1 MTNQI
6 PNKIYLSEDE
16 MPAQYYNLRS
26 DMKIKPAPLLNP
38 ATLQPVSGGTA
49 LSMACAH
56 FGLDCKVF
64 MVKVSYEQKPF
75 RREVMRTYGADVTP
89 SPSEKTA
96 VGRKIL
102 SQHPGFDSLPEI

>member
-38 ATLQPVSGGTA
+38 ATLQPVKKDELTPVFCQELVEQELDDTTRFLIFPVSSENLRRRCYSISFGKNCCWPENPEPASGN
-49 LSMACAH
+49 
-56 FGLDCKVF
+56 
-64 MVKVSYEQKPF
+64 
-75 RREVMRTYGADVTP
+75 
-89 SPSEKTA
+89 
-96 VGRKIL
+96 
-102 SQHPGFDSLPEI
+102 